1 MDATT
6 RQIDWLVDNETKEA
20 RRKEWETQGKRELKV
35 KRGVLYRYARD
46 VAVSSR
52 FFVIMASVL
61 RTDGTGPAACKC
73 RCVLRLISDFC
84 DLYDVRYISVKFLK
98 QREKQLLRLECHQTQ
113 HLDLNQPRPERPS
126 VQAFCSPIAARDVD
140 DRLTSESPISTLC
153 GFLIWACRRSCPQ
166 CPPQPF

>member
-1 MDATT
+1 MGGPGHVTPEAQLGGPLALVKDGDRIIVDATT

-98 QREKQLLRLECHQTQ
+98 QREKQLLRLECHQT
-113 HLDLNQPRPERPS
+113 LEPATSRASERPS
-126 VQAFCSPIAARDVD
+126 VLLAHR
-140 DRLTSESPISTLC
+140 ST
-153 GFLIWACRRSCPQ
+153 
-166 CPPQPF
+166 